1 MKIRA
6 KLGQSRPALTVR
18 SSSWSKHWKSWIP
31 LSRAAFV
38 TSAPWSWVSAPASRR
53 CSKRGRQNR
62 QGKRSRKQDAII
74 RKGRS
79 RARLAW
85 PIPPGFRRCGGPCK
99 EGCPTKH
106 DAVASLHRTSEQ
118 SGRCR
123 THGRVQST
131 CLSWTKQDDED
142 WDRADE
148 KSGYK
153 KMQLQEHGWEREI
166 GHARLA
172 FEATWLSGTVQ
183 EYRSTKTWII
193 QKTESTNAS
202 HIIVAC
208 LHAES
213 RFGLDRHNEA
223 LLNSEVV
230 EILPLQQSKHD
241 DHPEEWNPQ
250 QPCWW
255 QEQDEQ

>member
-1 MKIRA
+1 MKIRSEIGTVKA
-6 KLGQSRPALTVR
+6 SIDGEIEFMIKALKVMDTAQSRCFRHVSAMIMSQR
-18 SSSWSKHWKSWIP
+18 SSIKT
-31 LSRAAFV
+31 LQ
-38 TSAPWSWVSAPASRR
+38 
-53 CSKRGRQNR
+53 KRGRKNR

-85 PIPPGFRRCGGPCK
+85 SIPPDFRRCGGPCK
-99 EGCPTKH
+99 VRCPTKH
-106 DAVASLHRTSEQ
+106 DAVASLDRTSEQ

-131 CLSWTKQDDED
+131 CPLWTKQDGED

-166 GHARLA
+166 GHARPA
-172 FEATWLSGTVQ
+172 SEATWLCGTVQ
-183 EYRSTKTWII
+183 GYMSTKTWLI

-213 RFGLDRHNEA
+213 RFCLDRHNEA
-223 LLNSEVV
+223 LLDSEAV
-230 EILPLQQSKHD
+230 EILPLPQSKHD

-250 QPCWW
+250 QPWWW
-255 QEQDEQ
+255 QEQEEQ